1 MTPTIAKEEQEAIT
15 SDSPETQEDATT
27 FMGSGGDEIVIDL
40 SAEAVAEGA
49 DILED
54 VAFDT
59 LKSNSKKRSFD
70 ASSGNDDNYNQT
82 HKKKQRS
89 SNNNKKKKMCSY
101 DSSILNEST
110 TIEDLQTID
119 ASAYL
124 AWVNSQAGALPSVFV
139 ADEQQNDKSSVI
151 SAINKG
157 SSKKDDEGPID
168 GSAATLHILLS
179 KRMDILPPPTIHHI
193 PPTSC
198 SASIFLHIDGSESST
213 EDDVVDVS
221 EDPDGTNKTN
231 NWLNTTI
238 SSFSKLRS
246 YLETQDA
253 LRKQTTSNNNHNN
266 VDNDDDDN
274 PHHSI
279 RKIAVPKMKD
289 RSGWHVFCLGRE
301 EAFGNKGGYFED
313 VPDSDSEHDKSAS
326 GDIDDVDDED
336 EQSSKVNDDIKVKSE
351 DQGDGSASSATNTL
365 LTYNE
370 EQVPPSGYTPTTS
383 LLLQLDQVL
392 TRVLFHHHVHY
403 LCEWKFPLSHQ
414 RAAWIYA
421 LLARMNKPWHRDE
434 CCAVRRVLRECCSRR
449 YELSLPTTTSSVS
462 ETTTTRK
469 DNNNNSTN
477 EENDKKWEQ
486 LAMLNTLIAV
496 TGVYYEQGSKAGGD
510 GMDVLFSVSDTT

>member
-1 MTPTIAKEEQEAIT
+1 MTFTIAKEEQEAIP
-15 SDSPETQEDATT
+15 SSPEETQEDATT
-27 FMGSGGDEIVIDL
+27 FIGIGGDEIVIDL

-59 LKSNSKKRSFD
+59 LKNNNSKKRPFD
-70 ASSGNDDNYNQT
+70 AS

-89 SNNNKKKKMCSY
+89 SNNNNKKKKQNSY

-139 ADEQQNDKSSVI
+139 ADEQQNDNNSSVI

-157 SSKKDDEGPID
+157 SSKKDEEGPID
-168 GSAATLHILLS
+168 GSAATVQILLS

-198 SASIFLHIDGSESST
+198 NASIFHINSSESST
-213 EDDVVDVS
+213 EDDVVDAS
-221 EDPDGTNKTN
+221 EDTDGTNNTN

-266 VDNDDDDN
+266 VDDDDDN
-274 PHHSI
+274 PHSI

-326 GDIDDVDDED
+326 CGDIDDVDNDED

-351 DQGDGSASSATNTL
+351 DGDASTSATNT

-403 LCEWKFPLSHQ
+403 LCEWKFSLSHQ

-449 YELSLPTTTSSVS
+449 YELSLPITTSSS
-462 ETTTTRK
+462 GTTTTKK

-510 GMDVLFSVSDTT
+510 GMDVLFSVSNKT

>member
-1 MTPTIAKEEQEAIT
+1 MTTTIANKEQEAT
-15 SDSPETQEDATT
+15 PSSAETQEDATS
-27 FMGSGGDEIVIDL
+27 FIGSGGDEIVIDL

-59 LKSNSKKRSFD
+59 LKNNNSKKRPFD

-89 SNNNKKKKMCSY
+89 SNNNNNKKKKKQNSY

-139 ADEQQNDKSSVI
+139 ANEQQTDEQSKTTAMKESSI
-151 SAINKG
+151 DACHQ
-157 SSKKDDEGPID
+157 EEPID
-168 GSAATLHILLS
+168 GSAATLQILLS

-198 SASIFLHIDGSESST
+198 NASIFHINSSESSA
-213 EDDVVDVS
+213 EDDVADPS
-221 EDPDGTNKTN
+221 EATTDGTNNTN
-231 NWLNTTI
+231 NWLTTTI

-253 LRKQTTSNNNHNN
+253 LRKQNTSNNN
-266 VDNDDDDN
+266 VDDND
-274 PHHSI
+274 HSHSI

-313 VPDSDSEHDKSAS
+313 VDSEHDKSA
-326 GDIDDVDDED
+326 DIDDIDNVDDED

-351 DQGDGSASSATNTL
+351 DDDASASATNTP

-403 LCEWKFPLSHQ
+403 LCEWKFPFSHQ

-449 YELSLPTTTSSVS
+449 YELSLPTTSSS
-462 ETTTTRK
+462 SSGTTTTK
-469 DNNNNSTN
+469 EGNNYNTTN

-496 TGVYYEQGSKAGGD
+496 TGLYYEQGSKAGGD
-510 GMDVLFSVSDTT
+510 GMDVLFSVSNTT

>member
-1 MTPTIAKEEQEAIT
+1 MTPTIAKEEQKAT
-15 SDSPETQEDATT
+15 PSSSVETQEDATT
-27 FMGSGGDEIVIDL
+27 SISSGGDEIVIDL

-59 LKSNSKKRSFD
+59 LKNNNSKKRQFD
-70 ASSGNDDNYNQT
+70 ASCGNGDIKRKRNA
-82 HKKKQRS
+82 
-89 SNNNKKKKMCSY
+89 NNNEKKKKINY

-124 AWVNSQAGALPSVFV
+124 AWVNSQAGSLPSVFV
-139 ADEQQNDKSSVI
+139 ADEQQQSDKSSAI
-151 SAINKG
+151 SAKR
-157 SSKKDDEGPID
+157 SSKQNGEEPID
-168 GSAATLHILLS
+168 GSAATLQILLS
-179 KRMDILPPPTIHHI
+179 KRMDILPPPSIHHI

-198 SASIFLHIDGSESST
+198 NASIFHINSSELSST
-213 EDDVVDVS
+213 EDDVVDAS
-221 EDPDGTNKTN
+221 EDTDGTNTN
-231 NWLNTTI
+231 KWLTTTI

-253 LRKQTTSNNNHNN
+253 LRKQNTLNNNNN
-266 VDNDDDDN
+266 NYVDDEQN
-274 PHHSI
+274 PQSI

-289 RSGWHVFCLGRE
+289 RSGWHIFCLGRE

-313 VPDSDSEHDKSAS
+313 VPDSDSEHDKSADGG

-336 EQSSKVNDDIKVKSE
+336 KQSKVNDHEKLKSE
-351 DQGDGSASSATNTL
+351 DHGDASTSANT

-414 RAAWIYA
+414 RATWIYA

-449 YELSLPTTTSSVS
+449 YELSLPTTSS
-462 ETTTTRK
+462 TATK
-469 DNNNNSTN
+469 NDNNNNSTN
-477 EENDKKWEQ
+477 EEDDKKWEQ

-496 TGVYYEQGSKAGGD
+496 TGVYYEQRSKAGGD
-510 GMDVLFSVSDTT
+510 GMDVLFSASS